1 MNQNGKRKK
10 DRSMLG
16 DLALPIAS
24 FLLFILLFNFGI
36 QSISKTAEDQQ
47 LRFAEQ
53 AVRRA
58 AVQCYTIE
66 GRYPAN
72 IEYLRENYGLAVDS
86 DRYVIHYQRL
96 GQNLL
101 PKIAVFPAE
110 KGDQK

>member
-1 MNQNGKRKK
+1 MDQQFKPKNDHALFK
-10 DRSMLG
+10 DLF
-16 DLALPIAS
+16 LPIAS

-36 QSISKTAEDQQ
+36 QSVSQTAEGQQ

-72 IEYLRENYGLAVDS
+72 VEYLRENYGLAVDS

-96 GQNLL
+96 GGNLL
-101 PKIAVFPAE
+101 PEIAVFPVE
-110 KGDQK
+110 KGQWE

>member
-36 QSISKTAEDQQ
+36 QSISKT
-47 LRFAEQ
+47 AEQ

-101 PKIAVFPAE
+101 PEIAVFPAE
-110 KGDQK
+110 NGKQK

>member
-1 MNQNGKRKK
+1 MDQHFKRKK
-10 DRSMLG
+10 DRSLLK
-16 DLALPIAS
+16 DLSLPIVS
-24 FLLFILLFNFGI
+24 FLLFIVLFNFGI
-36 QSISKTAEDQQ
+36 QSVSQTAEDQQ

-72 IEYLRENYGLAVDS
+72 VEYLKENYGLAVDG

-96 GQNLL
+96 GGNLL
-101 PKIAVFPAE
+101 PEIAVFPVE
-110 KGDQK
+110 KGQRE

>member
-36 QSISKTAEDQQ
+36 QSISKTAE
-47 LRFAEQ
+47 
-53 AVRRA
+53 

-110 KGDQK
+110 NGEQK